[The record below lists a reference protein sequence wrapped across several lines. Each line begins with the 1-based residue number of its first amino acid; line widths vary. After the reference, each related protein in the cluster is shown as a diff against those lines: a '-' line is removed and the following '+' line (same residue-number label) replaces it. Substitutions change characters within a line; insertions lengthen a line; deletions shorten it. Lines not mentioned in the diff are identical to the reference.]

1 LDLWLWHYRGLRG
14 ATMLYMPPQ
23 PLSFRWDPEF
33 VARID
38 DARGDVPRSKFVR
51 RAVEAA
57 LAGRESTESW
67 RAHSQ
72 AHNTAVR
79 RGSGSPSLE
88 RFKETRNGT

>member
-51 RAVEAA
+51 RAVERVLSEPAYQPVWSPVK
-57 LAGRESTESW
+57 RETL
-67 RAHSQ
+67 
-72 AHNTAVR
+72 T
-79 RGSGSPSLE
+79 RGTPSPSLE
-88 RFKETRNGT
+88 RFKGAGNGT